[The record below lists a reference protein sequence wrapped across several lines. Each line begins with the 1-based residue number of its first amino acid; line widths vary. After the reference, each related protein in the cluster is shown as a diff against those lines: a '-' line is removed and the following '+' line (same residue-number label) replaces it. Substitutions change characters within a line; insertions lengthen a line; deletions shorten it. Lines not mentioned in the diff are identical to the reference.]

1 LTFQRKCI
9 KLKAKI
15 IALQEGTAVCTRNS
29 FEIVSVG
36 MYALWEYSLYLF
48 IMSDGK

>member
-1 LTFQRKCI
+1 LTFQRKCT

-29 FEIVSVG
+29 LEIVSVG
-36 MYALWEYSLYLF
+36 MKAL
-48 IMSDGK
+48 

>member
-1 LTFQRKCI
+1 LTFQRKCT

-29 FEIVSVG
+29 FEIVCVG
-36 MYALWEYSLYLF
+36 IKAVWENSLCLF